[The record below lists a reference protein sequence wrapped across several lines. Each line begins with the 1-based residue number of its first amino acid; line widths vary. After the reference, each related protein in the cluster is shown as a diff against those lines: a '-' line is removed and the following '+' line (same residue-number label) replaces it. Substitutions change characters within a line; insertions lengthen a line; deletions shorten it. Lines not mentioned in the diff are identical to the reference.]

1 LNGALQ
7 LASKRS
13 RRAPQ
18 LITRPDRPRVERL
31 SRQALRNALLQDE
44 PLFIVEHGCI
54 HLPARADALEWLHRL
69 PPESP

>member
-31 SRQALRNALLQDE
+31 SRQALRNAVLQDE
-44 PLFIVEHGCI
+44 PLIIVEHGRI
-54 HLPARADALEWLHRL
+54 HLPARSEALEWLHRL
-69 PPESP
+69 PPESS